1 MDTDPRRP
9 RPIAWRTKEGDGQ
22 LADPQLGPS
31 VGDQIAHLGGPA
43 PGGRVARWRTRRLRG
58 RVGGD
63 APGGKRSEP
72 RCDRGRP
79 VAVIPWRRAGS
90 VATALEAKGGAGRC
104 WVDVERK
111 APRAGRLQV
120 VVGGH
125 VGRTKVVRI
134 DGVVWRDRQ
143 RVEQRAAVN
152 ARRAAVPPLKPRLRP
167 KGHGKDVGA
176 ARRHAAEEG
185 AVGSRRA
192 VDRRLDGP
200 ARDAQV
206 NGRAGG
212 GADRDGGVV
221 AERVRRVDLDRR
233 AGRELGGRGRPH
245 RDDDAAVGGGVE
257 ERVGELWPALVEV
270 CRAAAEVWLEAV
282 RLGEGVVVLPD
293 VRARLDCVDLVDRLE
308 VLVRPHVAPRRR
320 GPSGG
325 EGVVG
330 DALRTVGKGE
340 CPVDGVHRLVRV
352 HRLDDA
358 TQLDAARGGARVRDG
373 SNLVAE
379 VHPRG
384 LAVRRVELAHAA
396 ERELRHGEVGVRRR
410 RVEAPPHRR
419 RLEALRHVD
428 VVVRRAGDGLEP
440 AVPVLALRLEQ
451 RDELEELAS
460 LSVGQPCVVDQP
472 LCRLGHVDPARLRP
486 AGKRSFGHPP
496 PLLQKVQQHGA
507 RRLRESGRVA
517 LPLRLGPLPERLQY
531 V

>member
-167 KGHGKDVGA
+167 TISRDLVRSRA
-176 ARRHAAEEG
+176 ISRPDRHA
-185 AVGSRRA
+185 
-192 VDRRLDGP
+192 
-200 ARDAQV
+200 
-206 NGRAGG
+206 
-212 GADRDGGVV
+212 
-221 AERVRRVDLDRR
+221 
-233 AGRELGGRGRPH
+233 
-245 RDDDAAVGGGVE
+245 
-257 ERVGELWPALVEV
+257 
-270 CRAAAEVWLEAV
+270 
-282 RLGEGVVVLPD
+282 
-293 VRARLDCVDLVDRLE
+293 
-308 VLVRPHVAPRRR
+308 
-320 GPSGG
+320 
-325 EGVVG
+325 
-330 DALRTVGKGE
+330 
-340 CPVDGVHRLVRV
+340 
-352 HRLDDA
+352 
-358 TQLDAARGGARVRDG
+358 
-373 SNLVAE
+373 
-379 VHPRG
+379 
-384 LAVRRVELAHAA
+384 
-396 ERELRHGEVGVRRR
+396 
-410 RVEAPPHRR
+410 
-419 RLEALRHVD
+419 
-428 VVVRRAGDGLEP
+428 
-440 AVPVLALRLEQ
+440 
-451 RDELEELAS
+451 
-460 LSVGQPCVVDQP
+460 
-472 LCRLGHVDPARLRP
+472 
-486 AGKRSFGHPP
+486 
-496 PLLQKVQQHGA
+496 
-507 RRLRESGRVA
+507 
-517 LPLRLGPLPERLQY
+517 
-531 V
+531 

>member
-167 KGHGKDVGA
+167 ADLDCGA
-176 ARRHAAEEG
+176 PTAG
-185 AVGSRRA
+185 GSRRIS
-192 VDRRLDGP
+192 
-200 ARDAQV
+200 
-206 NGRAGG
+206 
-212 GADRDGGVV
+212 AD
-221 AERVRRVDLDRR
+221 
-233 AGRELGGRGRPH
+233 
-245 RDDDAAVGGGVE
+245 VGGSL
-257 ERVGELWPALVEV
+257 RVSDRKATAKTSAPPVATPRKRVPL
-270 CRAAAEVWLEAV
+270 AAA
-282 RLGEGVVVLPD
+282 
-293 VRARLDCVDLVDRLE
+293 
-308 VLVRPHVAPRRR
+308 AP
-320 GPSGG
+320 
-325 EGVVG
+325 
-330 DALRTVGKGE
+330 LT
-340 CPVDGVHRLVRV
+340 
-352 HRLDDA
+352 
-358 TQLDAARGGARVRDG
+358 
-373 SNLVAE
+373 
-379 VHPRG
+379 
-384 LAVRRVELAHAA
+384 
-396 ERELRHGEVGVRRR
+396 
-410 RVEAPPHRR
+410 
-419 RLEALRHVD
+419 
-428 VVVRRAGDGLEP
+428 
-440 AVPVLALRLEQ
+440 
-451 RDELEELAS
+451 
-460 LSVGQPCVVDQP
+460 
-472 LCRLGHVDPARLRP
+472 
-486 AGKRSFGHPP
+486 
-496 PLLQKVQQHGA
+496 
-507 RRLRESGRVA
+507 VA
-517 LPLRLGPLPERLQY
+517 LTAQPGMRR
-531 V
+531 